1 MYVYI
6 GYNVGG
12 YIQIISTYT
21 KQYLHTH
28 MHNSV
33 KHDMILKTSILIEM
47 IYQTSF
53 LRMINKKLQ
62 KIWLLQV
69 TWICSHML
77 YLICKLLFI
86 TLNYSEACH
95 LFSNFLRDFM
105 EFLYS
110 KHRHVV
116 RQLLF
121 FFVLLCFLTN
131 WIQPLHSSLFL
142 LNFFCHHHVLLVAS
156 DCFGQFSG
164 SDA

>member
-62 KIWLLQV
+62 KI
-69 TWICSHML
+69 
-77 YLICKLLFI
+77 
-86 TLNYSEACH
+86 
-95 LFSNFLRDFM
+95 
-105 EFLYS
+105 
-110 KHRHVV
+110 
-116 RQLLF
+116 
-121 FFVLLCFLTN
+121 
-131 WIQPLHSSLFL
+131 
-142 LNFFCHHHVLLVAS
+142 
-156 DCFGQFSG
+156 
-164 SDA
+164 